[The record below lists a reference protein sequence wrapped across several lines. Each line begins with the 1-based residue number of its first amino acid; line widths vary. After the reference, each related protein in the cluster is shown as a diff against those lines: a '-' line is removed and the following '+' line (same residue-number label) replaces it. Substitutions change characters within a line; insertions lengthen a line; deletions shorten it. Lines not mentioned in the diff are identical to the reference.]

1 MKITVE
7 NITEMFEG
15 TKELLVAGLIT
26 AITGVLIL
34 TRVSGYAVVKAPLMF
49 ALLFLITVLPGFIS
63 MLFSP
68 MTKVTAKIFDIKN
81 SIAMC
86 RIFSAIYFALYWFV
100 TLLIVNII
108 VSSLIQMGN
117 GDGGMKACFAIG
129 CFVVAVVQ
137 TKRFYGLLIK

>member
-7 NITEMFEG
+7 NISEMFEG
-15 TKELLVAGLIT
+15 TKELLIAGLIT
-26 AITGVLIL
+26 AITGLLIL
-34 TRVSGYAVVKAPLMF
+34 IRVNGYAVVKAPLMF
-49 ALLFLITVLPGFIS
+49 VILFLITVLPGFIS

-68 MTKVTAKIFDIKN
+68 LTKITANLFDIKN

-100 TLLIVNII
+100 TLLIVNLI
-108 VSSLIQMGN
+108 VSSLIQMGS

>member
-7 NITEMFEG
+7 NVTEMFEG
-15 TKELLVAGLIT
+15 MKELLVAGLIT
-26 AITGVLIL
+26 AIIGVLIL

-49 ALLFLITVLPGFIS
+49 AVLFLITIMPGFVS

-68 MTKVTAKIFDIKN
+68 ITKITAQIFDIKN
-81 SIAMC
+81 SIVMC
-86 RIFSAIYFALYWFV
+86 RIFSAIYFVLYWFV

-108 VSSLIQMGN
+108 ASSLIQMGR
-117 GDGGMKACFAIG
+117 GDDGMKACFAIG

-137 TKRFYGLLIK
+137 TKRFYSLLIK